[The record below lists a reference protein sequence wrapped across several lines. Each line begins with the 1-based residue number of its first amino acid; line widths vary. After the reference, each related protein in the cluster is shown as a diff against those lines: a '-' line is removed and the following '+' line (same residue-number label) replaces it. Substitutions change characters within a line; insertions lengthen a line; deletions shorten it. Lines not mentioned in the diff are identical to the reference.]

1 MSFVKS
7 FSEHFQSYRH
17 DVSDKARQYACGLMQ
32 AGSRKNMDRME
43 EVVPGS
49 KSRNLQ
55 QFLTHSKWDA
65 RAVIDHV
72 AAEADVVLGDKDN
85 ACLLIDESGF
95 EKQGRMSVG
104 TARQWLGRFGK
115 VDNGQV
121 AVFGALAND
130 RLTVPVD
137 VRLYLPKEWTK
148 DAQRCTKAGIP
159 ETHRSFRTKNELAVD
174 IVRHALKNTLRFGW
188 VGADSGY
195 GKGPG
200 FCKALE
206 EMGQKFVVDVHS
218 DFRIYLEDP
227 APYIPRKTTKRG
239 PKFKRYRSDA
249 KSLEVREI
257 VRNQSFDE
265 LPVLKLRR
273 TSRGWLRVRAFCQPV
288 FVWDGKSDRAEKW
301 LLVASRSLGKNADT
315 KISITNFAPTTAIK
329 RLAWM
334 QRQRFW
340 IERSFEDAKSECGMA
355 DYQVRKWQAWHHHM
369 ALVMMSMLFM
379 LKERMRHSDTYPLLS
394 CADIEELLARFLP
407 SRNTT
412 KAEVIRQLKHRHRMR
427 RAAIKSH
434 ARSSE
439 KRSSR
444 NTKR

>member
-1 MSFVKS
+1 
-7 FSEHFQSYRH
+7 
-17 DVSDKARQYACGLMQ
+17 MQ
-32 AGSRKNMDRME
+32 AGSRKNMDRMA

-49 KSRNLQ
+49 RSRNLQ

-72 AAEADVVLGDKDN
+72 ASEAEVLLGDKKN

-104 TARQWLGRFGK
+104 TARQWLGRLGK

-148 DAQRCTKAGIP
+148 DPKRCTKAGIP
-159 ETHRSFRTKNELAVD
+159 ETHRSFRTKNELAVEV
-174 IVRHALKNTLRFGW
+174 VRHALKNTLRFGW

-218 DFRIYLEDP
+218 DFHVYSVDP
-227 APYIPRKTTKRG
+227 APYIPQKTIKRG

-257 VRNQSFDE
+257 VRSQSFDE

-288 FVWDGKSDRAEKW
+288 FVWDGKSKRVEKW

-315 KISITNFAPTTAIK
+315 KISMTNFAPTTDIK

-334 QRQRFW
+334 QRQRYW

-369 ALVMMSMLFM
+369 ALVMMAMLFM

-412 KAEVIRQLKHRHRMR
+412 KEEVIRQLKHRHRKR
-427 RAAIKSH
+427 RAAIESH
-434 ARSSE
+434 ARSND
-439 KRSSR
+439 SSDTGK
-444 NTKR
+444 NHD